1 MGKILINLFLVFAIS
16 AQSGVIKNEAL
27 YLCEGYRDFFEIK
40 NFSCQRELKS
50 ASKFL
55 IQKKDLNYSLIGAIL
70 DKDKD
75 TTTKKEKQQI
85 KKVIESAL
93 LRYFSTPS
101 YPKKIKEVEEA
112 KGSSLFVF
120 IRLSKYNDFTGI
132 YYGDIEVV
140 FDGAYPF
147 IFKQTRPLAFN
158 RESQFSYLIESIN
171 DTIKEIADEIFRM
184 ANEDLEEKT
193 K

>member
-1 MGKILINLFLVFAIS
+1 MQQDELMSVFS
-16 AQSGVIKNEAL
+16 TFVKPQEFSL
-27 YLCEGYRDFFEIK
+27 LLEIVNATEK
-40 NFSCQRELKS
+40 RFYN
-50 ASKFL
+50 
-55 IQKKDLNYSLIGAIL
+55 SLIGAIS

-85 KKVIESAL
+85 KKAIESAL

-158 RESQFSYLIESIN
+158 RESQFSYLTEYIN
-171 DTIKEIADEIFRM
+171 DIIKEIADEIFQT
-184 ANEDLEEKT
+184 ANEELPT